1 MSANIVFRLNVYK
14 DKQTD
19 CHQSGDQFFP
29 CIGVERK
36 SASIYHAACLK
47 KCTPA
52 AESSVSH
59 TEAII
64 DRKRQR
70 DGLGGYCLFKRA
82 QPLVSSKDGRR
93 NN

>member
-1 MSANIVFRLNVYK
+1 MHSQILTWTVRSRTLSCTYIK
-14 DKQTD
+14 ISKQTG
-19 CHQSGDQFFP
+19 HQSGDQFFS

-70 DGLGGYCLFKRA
+70 DGLGGYCF
-82 QPLVSSKDGRR
+82 V
-93 NN
+93 